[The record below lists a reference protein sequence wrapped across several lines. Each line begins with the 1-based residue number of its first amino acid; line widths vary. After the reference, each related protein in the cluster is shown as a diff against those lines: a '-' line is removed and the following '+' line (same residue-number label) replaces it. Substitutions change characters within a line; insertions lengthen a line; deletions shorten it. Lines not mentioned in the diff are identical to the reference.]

1 MTEFFAYLIVIL
13 NMKELK
19 LHFWLEFKST
29 NLLKEKKL
37 MKFMSFGEN
46 SKRICPFIG
55 FT

>member
-1 MTEFFAYLIVIL
+1 
-13 NMKELK
+13 MKELK

-37 MKFMSFGEN
+37 MKFNGEN

-55 FT
+55 FI